1 MNVPNDPVVVT
12 RHGAL
17 VTITLNRPTARNALD
32 SPLKKA
38 LRVAVEEAAADE
50 TVRSVILTGA
60 GGHFCAGQDLKE
72 HARALEERGA
82 HALDTVV
89 DEYAPVVT
97 ALATMPKPVV
107 AAVEGNC
114 VGAGLALALA
124 CDLRVLSRT
133 ATLATAFSAIGLT
146 TDSGLA
152 HTLPRAVG
160 DARARE
166 LVLLAEPFTA
176 EQAVGWGIAAR
187 LTEPGAV
194 LEEATT
200 LASRLA
206 AGPTAA
212 YAESKTLLDASWSRG
227 LVETMA
233 AEGDAQ
239 VRLGATRDHHDA
251 VHAFLAK
258 ERPTFTG
265 R

>member
-1 MNVPNDPVVVT
+1 VLVD
-12 RHGAL
+12 RRDAL
-17 VTITLNRPTARNALD
+17 VTVSLNRPEARNALD
-32 SPLKKA
+32 SAVKPA
-38 LRVAVEEAAADE
+38 LRDALTAAAEDDS
-50 TVRSVILTGA
+50 VRAVVLTGT

-72 HARALEERGA
+72 HARSLEEHGA
-82 HALDTVV
+82 HALDTVADDYV
-89 DEYAPVVT
+89 PVVT

-124 CDLRVLSRT
+124 CDLRVVSSR
-133 ATLATAFSAIGLT
+133 ATLATAFTAIALT

-176 EQAVGWGIAAR
+176 EQALAWGLATR
-187 LTEPGAV
+187 LAEPGEA
-194 LEEATT
+194 LTDATT

-212 YAESKTLLDASWSRG
+212 YAESKALLNASWSRG
-227 LVETMA
+227 LAETMA

-239 VRLGATRDHHDA
+239 IRLGATEDHVGA
-251 VHAFLAK
+251 VKAFLAK
-258 ERPTFTG
+258 EKPVFAG